1 MLRAL
6 QLLLPALLPSWGF
19 FDYIQP
25 SPRIQYQLLNRQQQ
39 PLHDWLEFRTRPEHL
54 APTALLRQLPW
65 NSRWN
70 ETLFL
75 MSCAERI
82 VEHPNTHSE
91 TQILQRI
98 ERDWCTGQLHA
109 AATATHVQFRL
120 LFVQRQQHTITH
132 EIRFQ
137 SRVAALTIRA

>member
-1 MLRAL
+1 MLRSL

-25 SPRIQYQLLNRQQQ
+25 SPRIQYQLLSEQQQ
-39 PLHDWLEFRTRPEHL
+39 PLLEWLEFRPRPERL
-54 APTALLRQLPW
+54 APHALLTRLLW

-82 VEHPNTHSE
+82 VEHPNVHSE
-91 TQILQRI
+91 TQIMQRI
-98 ERDWCTGQLHA
+98 EHAWRSGELHP
-109 AATATHVQFRL
+109 TADASHVQFRL
-120 LFVQRQQHTITH
+120 LFVQGQQGTITN

-137 SRVAALTIRA
+137 SRVAALTIGA